1 MRLALCPVGGTSPRG
16 ALSSVIRQR
25 NRLRL
30 MGASQPGSHK
40 LCTSLPKSAFSG
52 LKQSPWCICTT
63 CYAVPSHS
71 VMSNS
76 VAPWTVPTSLLCP
89 WNFPGNNTGVGCH
102 FLLQGISPTQRLN
115 PHLLSLLHWQ
125 ADSLSLL
132 PPGKLYLHHG
142 SQQML

>member
-1 MRLALCPVGGTSPRG
+1 MSLALCPVGGTSQWEPFRVSSGRG
-16 ALSSVIRQR
+16 IPWGCL
-25 NRLRL
+25 
-30 MGASQPGSHK
+30 GASQPG
-40 LCTSLPKSAFSG
+40 LTSCAHV
-52 LKQSPWCICTT
+52 SPNLHSVASNNPHGCICTT

-89 WNFPGNNTGVGCH
+89 RDFPGNNTGVGCH
-102 FLLQGISPTQRLN
+102 FLLQGISPTQGLN
-115 PHLLSLLHWQ
+115 PHVSFLHWQ